1 MRADMDDAMVRVMFE
16 TNKLVI
22 LAVSA
27 ILAFALMFWLFDV
40 GLVYSLVITVGYS
53 LLGLLG
59 MYYQNKRSS

>member
-1 MRADMDDAMVRVMFE
+1 MVPAMFE